1 MANKAFKMIPGTID
15 IPSDLSSFKNKEQVV
30 WTGQSWREK
39 ATFTPTHG
47 DRNQFK
53 KDPSGSINR
62 QGDMYDPRDSTGL
75 HIKWD
80 AGNQHMT
87 TYEIYGD
94 GRWMPASIFNGVGFE
109 VYQSSSTKH
118 GVYLRYYCLT
128 FANRDSGSYRTWG
141 VDTGAR
147 DPSKGYRYIRVPSS
161 SSTVNTIRSWG
172 PSWVFQGIMVH
183 VWNNGGSSSDAS
195 EMTVYNMK
203 VGSKMSTIGG
213 QYRYLPAGKRS
224 YEQRDPRRGNNNIM
238 HFTDPFS

>member
-1 MANKAFKMIPGTID
+1 MKYMVT
-15 IPSDLSSFKNKEQVV
+15 VV
-30 WTGQSWREK
+30 GC
-39 ATFTPTHG
+39 PP
-47 DRNQFK
+47 QFLTV
-53 KDPSGSINR
+53 S
-62 QGDMYDPRDSTGL
+62 
-75 HIKWD
+75 
-80 AGNQHMT
+80 
-87 TYEIYGD
+87 
-94 GRWMPASIFNGVGFE
+94 GFE

-147 DPSKGYRYIRVPSS
+147 DPSKGYRYIRVTSS
-161 SSTVNTIRSWG
+161 SSTVSTIRSWG